1 MKVTVRQS
9 ITIDRPPEA
18 VAAVLIDADKA
29 VLWNTDLQEFEVL
42 TEKPGLVG
50 SKARLHYVQ
59 DGKPYVM
66 EDELLEVEPNRR
78 YLSRVTGDALEAEVE
93 TRLVPENGGTKVTIR
108 WSGTGKPL
116 LLRLLLPLMRRSIT
130 RGVQTDLAKLKAVV
144 EADG

>member
-42 TEKPGLVG
+42 AEKPGLVG

-93 TRLVPENGGTKVTIR
+93 TRLVPENEGTKVTIR
-108 WSGTGKPL
+108 WSGAGKPL
-116 LLRLLLPLMRRSIT
+116 LLRLLLPLMRRSIA